1 MMRAGLPVITTDVGG
16 SSEAVTDGVNGYLV
30 GIGDIEGMRKRLVS
44 LLEDGEL
51 AGARMGYFLLPVRG
65 SNRISRLE
73 RRRPPRLPRSIG
85 RLLAGRNANFRSK
98 PVFRSEHHEES
109 KRNSRREISAAPRA
123 RDEACTHGLVAAGAA
138 LLSLAFGVMAASPS
152 LTPPPP
158 AAGYRLVFNDEFD
171 SLDLSP
177 DASGNH
183 TWYANV
189 WFNHKPRPIQNISVS
204 DGILH
209 LKWTRG
215 QKSDDTSIESASPD
229 GRYFH
234 AWRYAYFEARMKWD
248 VDLQVGRGRLSGS
261 CPSKVPAL
269 KTAMRD
275 SRRGANLTFSKVR
288 GIGRQRSSEPFTIG

>member
-1 MMRAGLPVITTDVGG
+1 MKSRQATHAGKFP
-16 SSEAVTDGVNGYLV
+16 
-30 GIGDIEGMRKRLVS
+30 
-44 LLEDGEL
+44 
-51 AGARMGYFLLPVRG
+51 
-65 SNRISRLE
+65 
-73 RRRPPRLPRSIG
+73 PPRG
-85 RLLAGRNANFRSK
+85 RETK
-98 PVFRSEHHEES
+98 P
-109 KRNSRREISAAPRA
+109 A
-123 RDEACTHGLVAAGAA
+123 HGLVAAGAA
-138 LLSLAFGVMAASPS
+138 LVLAFGVMAASPS

-209 LKWTRG
+209 LKWTRD
-215 QKSDDTSIESASPD
+215 QKSDDTSIETTSPD

-248 VDLQVGRGRLSGS
+248 VVQGAWPAFWLLPIEGPRFEDRYAGQPEGGEFDIFEGQGDRPTTFFGTIHYWVGTKQMALNEHRVYPLPAENNFSQFHVYGMLWEPGKITWFFDGRPLHSE
-261 CPSKVPAL
+261 
-269 KTAMRD
+269 KTYPIFDKQKYFPVLAMQEGVNWTAGNMKGVHSD
-275 SRRGANLTFSKVR
+275 SMTMDVDWIRVW
-288 GIGRQRSSEPFTIG
+288 QR